1 MSKSIGIDL
10 GTTNSASGIKKV
22 HVEIIPNSEGDT
34 ITPSC
39 VCIKHNKTGIL
50 NRLTGIRSRHEF
62 VVGKHALEWIKQEPA
77 STVTAVKRLMG
88 RSITNPEVQKLINDP
103 RHAFIIASQ
112 SQGTDNSLVIRIRDE
127 EYTPEQISS
136 RILEKIRADAEKS
149 LGDKVEYAVITVP
162 AYFNDK
168 QKHATRTAA
177 ALAGIKVQ
185 RLLPEPTAAA
195 ISFGVDQVN
204 EDEAKTVLVF
214 DFGGGTFDLSVLT
227 ISGGQFI
234 EQGKGGNMWLGGE
247 DIDRKLEEYVLQ
259 ETAREYEI
267 DDIAQMIAEQ
277 DPGVKNRFLGE
288 LKAAVEQ
295 AKIKLSDEQEAYI
308 ELLGLLKDA
317 DGDLLD
323 VDVTLTRESFE
334 DLIRPAVQNT
344 LTLVQKL
351 LDDIHFS
358 PDLIDNVLLVGGS
371 SKIPCII
378 KAMEDMFGKE
388 KVMLHDR
395 PMLAVAEGAAI
406 LSHRLA
412 DSYECLGCGCIVEQ
426 SDTICSHCGFDLE
439 KHTIDQGVFSI
450 VHAAAHDYYV
460 ALDNGEKYLF
470 VEKNTPLPCEQTEVF
485 RLVDAYQKLIH
496 MKFFNIVN
504 EAEESIGDFWL
515 SIDADAI
522 WEYRSKSDQK
532 ESDSDTPFS
541 ISVNLKIDEN
551 NIVEVSGT
559 LTQLPDVSL
568 SKTLSRGKADEKL
581 FMELESMIDKANADE
596 SDTYAVEELTLRSA
610 DIVKDIHNV
619 LDETTGE
626 VIETVYTLAKM
637 KIDKAKQLF
646 EENIL
651 CYSMIYYAECVRDE
665 FSWVLTPKERS
676 KLKKKIEHLKTM
688 NRTGTYEENI
698 DAFDDLDEF
707 LDTFPLINMLMDISK
722 AGELCETNDPKKA
735 ASFFSAISTVMKA
748 VENTNIEL
756 ATKTLDKIM
765 PEALGII
772 KKYDKKTGIVQKGV
786 VR

>member
-22 HVEIIPNSEGDT
+22 HVEIIPNSEGDP

-39 VCIKHNKTGIL
+39 VCIKQNKIGIL
-50 NRLTGIRSRHEF
+50 NRLTGIRNQAEF

-77 STVTAVKRLMG
+77 STITAVKRLMG
-88 RSITNPEVQKLINDP
+88 RSISNPEVQKLIKDP
-103 RHAFIIASQ
+103 RHAFMIASQ
-112 SQGTDNSLVIRIRDE
+112 SKGTDNSLVIRIGDKEYSPE
-127 EYTPEQISS
+127 EISS
-136 RILEKIRADAEKS
+136 KILEKLRKDAEKN

-185 RLLPEPTAAA
+185 RLLSEPTAAA

-204 EDEAKTVLVF
+204 EDDARTILVF

-267 DDIAQMIAEQ
+267 DDIAAMIAGQ

-295 AKIKLSDEQEAYI
+295 AKIKLSHEPEVYI

-323 VDVTLTRESFE
+323 VDVTLTRETFE
-334 DLIRPAVQNT
+334 ALIRPEVENT
-344 LTLVQKL
+344 LTLVKKL
-351 LDDIHFS
+351 LDDIYFS
-358 PDLIDNVLLVGGS
+358 PDLIDNVLMVGGS

-412 DSYECLGCGCIVEQ
+412 DNYECQGCGGIVGQ

-439 KHTIDQGVFSI
+439 RHTIDQGVFNI

-460 ALDNGEKYLF
+460 TLDNGDKYLF
-470 VEKNTPLPCEQTEVF
+470 VEKNTPLPCEQEEVF
-485 RLVDAYQKLIH
+485 RLVDAYQQLIH

-515 SIDADAI
+515 SIDAEDI
-522 WEYRSKSDQK
+522 REYRSNSDDK
-532 ESDSDTPFS
+532 ESDTPFS
-541 ISVNLKIDEN
+541 ISVKLKIDEN
-551 NIVEVSGT
+551 NIVEVSGA
-559 LTQLPDVSL
+559 LTQLPDVGL

-581 FMELESMIDKANADE
+581 FMELETMIDKANADE
-596 SDTYAVEELTLRSA
+596 SDTYAVEELTVRSA

-619 LDETTGE
+619 LHPTTGE
-626 VIETVYTLAKM
+626 VIDTVYTLAKM

-651 CYSMIYYAECVRDE
+651 CYSMIYYAKSVLEE
-665 FSWVLTPKERS
+665 FPWVLTDKQR
-676 KLKKKIEHLKTM
+676 LQLVKKIAYLKTM
-688 NRTGTYEENI
+688 NRTGTYEENLA
-698 DAFDDLDEF
+698 AFDDLDEF
-707 LDTFPLINMLMDISK
+707 LETFPLINMLMDISK
-722 AGELCETNDPKKA
+722 AGELCEIHDPKKA
-735 ASFFSAISTVMKA
+735 ASFYNAIATLMKA
-748 VENTNIEL
+748 VSNTNIEL
-756 ATKTLDKIM
+756 VTKTVDKIM
-765 PEALGII
+765 PEAFDII
-772 KKYDKKTGIVQKGV
+772 RKYDSETGIVQKGV

>member
-22 HVEIIPNSEGDT
+22 HVEIIPNSEGDA

-39 VCIKHNKTGIL
+39 VCIKNNKMKGIL
-50 NRLTGIRSRHEF
+50 NRLPGLRSQPEF

-112 SQGTDNSLVIRIRDE
+112 SKGTDNSLVIRIGDKEYSPE
-127 EYTPEQISS
+127 EISS
-136 RILEKIRADAEKS
+136 QILKKIRVDAEKS

-185 RLLPEPTAAA
+185 RLLSEPTAAA

-204 EDEAKTVLVF
+204 EDDAKTILVF

-267 DDIAQMIAEQ
+267 DDIDEMIAEQ
-277 DPGVKNRFLGE
+277 APGVKNRFMGE

-295 AKIKLSDEQEAYI
+295 AKIKLSDAQEAYI

-323 VDVTLTRESFE
+323 VDVVLTRKTFDE
-334 DLIRPAVQNT
+334 LIRPAVQTT

-358 PDLIDNVLLVGGS
+358 SDLIDNVLMVGGS

-378 KAMEDMFGKE
+378 KAMEDLFGKE

-412 DSYECLGCGCIVEQ
+412 DNYECLGCGCIVGQ
-426 SDTICSHCGFDLE
+426 SDAICSHCGFDLE
-439 KHTIDQGVFSI
+439 KHTIDQGVFNI

-460 ALDNGEKYLF
+460 ALDNGERYLF
-470 VEKNTPLPCEQTEVF
+470 VEKNTPLPCEQEEVF
-485 RLVDAYQKLIH
+485 RLVGAYQKLIH

-504 EAEESIGDFWL
+504 DAEESIGDFWL
-515 SIDADAI
+515 SIDAEAI
-522 WEYRSKSDQK
+522 QEYRSNSDQK
-532 ESDSDTPFS
+532 ESDTPFS
-541 ISVNLKIDEN
+541 IAVTLKIDEN
-551 NIVEVSGT
+551 NIVAVSGA
-559 LTQLPDVSL
+559 LTQLPDVAL

-581 FMELESMIDKANADE
+581 FMELETMIDEANANE
-596 SDTYAVEELTLRSA
+596 SDTYAVEELTTRSA
-610 DIVKDIHNV
+610 DIVKNIHNV
-619 LDETTGE
+619 LHETTGE
-626 VIETVYTLAKM
+626 VIETAYTLAKM
-637 KIDKAKQLF
+637 KLDKTKQLF
-646 EENIL
+646 EEDKL
-651 CYSMIYYAECVRDE
+651 CYSLMYYAESVRDD
-665 FSWVLTPKERS
+665 FSWVFTDKERS
-676 KLKKKIEHLKTM
+676 ELEKKIEHLQTM
-688 NRTGTYEENI
+688 NRTGTYEQNV
-698 DAFDDLDEF
+698 DAFDDLDDF
-707 LDTFPLINMLMDISK
+707 LNTFPLINLLMDISK
-722 AGELCETNDPKKA
+722 AGELCATHDPKKSTA
-735 ASFFSAISTVMKA
+735 FFDAISNIMNAMEKK
-748 VENTNIEL
+748 NIEL
-756 ATKTLDKIM
+756 VTKTIDKIM
-765 PEALGII
+765 PEVLDVIG
-772 KKYDKKTGIVQKGV
+772 KYDSQTGIVQKGV

>member
-39 VCIKHNKTGIL
+39 VCIKQNKITGIL
-50 NRLTGIRSRHEF
+50 NRLTGVGKQPKF

-77 STVTAVKRLMG
+77 STITAVKRLMG

-112 SQGTDNSLVIRIRDE
+112 SKGTDNSLVIRIGDKEYSPE
-127 EYTPEQISS
+127 EISS
-136 RILEKIRADAEKS
+136 KILEKIREDAEKS

-177 ALAGIKVQ
+177 ALAGIKIQ
-185 RLLPEPTAAA
+185 RLLSEPTAAA

-204 EDEAKTVLVF
+204 EDDAKTVLVF

-267 DDIAQMIAEQ
+267 DDIAGMIAEQ
-277 DPGVKNRFLGE
+277 APGVKNRFLGE

-323 VDVTLTRESFE
+323 VDVVLTRETFE
-334 DLIRPAVQNT
+334 ELIRPAVQT
-344 LTLVQKL
+344 SLTLVQKL

-358 PDLIDNVLLVGGS
+358 PDLIDNVLMVGGS

-406 LSHRLA
+406 LSHRLS
-412 DSYECLGCGCIVEQ
+412 DNYECPGCGRIVGQ
-426 SDTICSHCGFDLE
+426 SDIICSHCKFDLE
-439 KHTIDQGVFSI
+439 KHTIDQGVFNI

-460 ALDNGEKYLF
+460 ALDNGERYLF
-470 VEKNTPLPCEQTEVF
+470 VEKNTPLPCEQEEVF
-485 RLVDAYQKLIH
+485 KLVGAYQKLIH

-504 EAEESIGDFWL
+504 DAEESIGDFWL
-515 SIDADAI
+515 SIDAEAI
-522 WEYRSKSDQK
+522 REYRSNSDQK
-532 ESDSDTPFS
+532 ESDTPFS
-541 ISVNLKIDEN
+541 IAVNLKIDEN
-551 NIVEVSGT
+551 NIVAVSGA
-559 LTQLPDVSL
+559 LTQLPDVGL

-581 FMELESMIDKANADE
+581 FMELETMIDEANAKK

-619 LDETTGE
+619 LHETTGE

-637 KIDKAKQLF
+637 KLDKTKQLF

-651 CYSMIYYAECVRDE
+651 CYSMIYYAESVRDD
-665 FSWVLTPKERS
+665 FSWVLTDEEHS
-676 KLKKKIEHLKTM
+676 ELEKKIERLQTM
-688 NRTGTYEENI
+688 NRTGTYKQNV
-698 DAFDDLDEF
+698 DAFEDLDDF
-707 LDTFPLINMLMDISK
+707 LNTFPLINLLMDISK
-722 AGELCETNDPKKA
+722 AGELCETHDPKKSA
-735 ASFFSAISTVMKA
+735 AFFGAISTLMDA
-748 VENTNIEL
+748 VAKTNIEL
-756 ATKTLDKIM
+756 VTKTLDKIM
-765 PEALGII
+765 PEALDVIS
-772 KKYDKKTGIVQKGV
+772 KYDKETGIVQKGV